1 MKRIHKILTA
11 AGTTALV
18 LGIVTAAVGVT
29 AGAMGIITGARL
41 LHARRELEE

>member
-18 LGIVTAAVGVT
+18 LGIVTAAVGVS
-29 AGAMGIITGARL
+29 AGVLGIINGARL
-41 LHARRELEE
+41 LRSRRELER